1 MGRKFTTAAGAILVI
16 MVALLIVFSRLAA
29 VDAAQR
35 AGEEQGS
42 MTEVPAGSE
51 TPAEGRASTDP
62 QRLMIPRW
70 FLSSLT
76 LDGETIAVPE
86 GSISIQFEADG
97 NANGSGGC
105 NSYFSQYEVND
116 DGTVQFG
123 PVGATKM
130 FCEST
135 MEAETAYFEA
145 LSQVDRFKTEDWKLF
160 LSSTDG
166 KTALVFSMPPK

>member
-1 MGRKFTTAAGAILVI
+1 MGKKFLTSAGIILVI
-16 MVALLIVFSRLAA
+16 MVALLVVFSRLSA

-42 MTEVPAGSE
+42 MTEIPAGSK

-70 FLSSLT
+70 FLTSLT
-76 LDGETIAVPE
+76 VNGETIAVPE

-105 NSYFSQYEVND
+105 NSYFSQYQASD
-116 DGTVQFG
+116 DGVMQFG
-123 PVGATKM
+123 AVGATKM
-130 FCEST
+130 FCENT

-160 LSSTDG
+160 LSSADG